1 MAGGA
6 TSTRWTEAAAKSAS
20 VYTGLASP
28 IASIQL
34 RIIGRFTGS
43 RPWRGR
49 LWPAA
54 ATRWASSRIAPAW
67 AVATAS
73 VAVICPSPA
82 CRYAGQLRPWS
93 ARHPG
98 QPEPGGRDEL
108 TLDLVDPAAE
118 RQHRVA
124 FRLDVQPPAEFGGPR
139 VGRVAVTADDLL
151 QFL

>member
-6 TSTRWTEAAAKSAS
+6 TSARCTEAAAKSGS

-43 RPWRGR
+43 RPRRGR

-54 ATRWASSRIAPAW
+54 ATRWASSRIAAAW

-73 VAVICPSPA
+73 VAVICPFSCLP
-82 CRYAGQLRPWS
+82 
-93 ARHPG
+93 
-98 QPEPGGRDEL
+98 
-108 TLDLVDPAAE
+108 
-118 RQHRVA
+118 
-124 FRLDVQPPAEFGGPR
+124 
-139 VGRVAVTADDLL
+139 
-151 QFL
+151 